1 MLQTKGLF
9 CSLMELY
16 IHAIIILVYP
26 ILCFFTPLLQYEPF
40 SRQIQNIAT
49 ALIPANTTNLNDVLA
64 QITEAPQDDV
74 DKVIHH
80 LLLVEASV
88 SLDANSIPPHQELD
102 RQEIDE
108 FEPQLTVDCP
118 KKMDCPRGWQLL
130 RNQLI
135 TDAPEDLSPVGLK
148 TLNYRMRTLATF
160 KR

>member
-1 MLQTKGLF
+1 MSSVVTQKF
-9 CSLMELY
+9 SS
-16 IHAIIILVYP
+16 
-26 ILCFFTPLLQYEPF
+26 FTPFSDFTYLLQYEPF
-40 SRQIQNIAT
+40 SRQILTNLT
-49 ALIPANTTNLNDVLA
+49 TSLIPSNPTNLNQVLTK
-64 QITEAPQDDV
+64 ITETPKDDV

-118 KKMDCPRGWQLL
+118 RGWQLL

-135 TDAPEDLSPVGLK
+135 TDAPVDLSPVGWK
-148 TLNYRMRTLATF
+148 RLNYRNRMRTLATF